1 MPRNNST
8 PQEPDKFT
16 VKKYCHAVWLKVYS
30 EQIEFTPV
38 HIPQFKSIAI
48 VQNIETVF

>member
-1 MPRNNST
+1 MADQPK
-8 PQEPDKFT
+8 KFT
-16 VKKYCHAVWLKVYS
+16 VKTLFKCIWLKFYA

-48 VQNIETVF
+48 VQNIETAI